1 MVVKTKGLYHGML
14 LYKIKIKM
22 SVIIEVKE
30 GVKDMSL
37 VVRYKGY
44 YEPIEVHDLTFD
56 RWKRNLKEEMEYIYS
71 ALTTRIPDESA
82 FKKFIAETSQK
93 MWEKFINPEW
103 IDADLILLKRYAK
116 IIDAYPSWSDGI
128 TKAFKDPGYFVNR
141 VDGKADKFKRVR
153 VTLGNVGT
161 RFVYGR
167 GIAVKAIGVISGWE
181 PVLNDLK
188 PTDEFEGTVV
198 DVFLSGAT
206 KFVRPQAV
214 AITTQGLVLAQ
225 YTLTAIGPGPKLD
238 EVIGKV
244 NTRLSNTVLKQ
255 VDTTKYSVDFH
266 IGYDIN
272 KGKLFVESIATTV

>member
-1 MVVKTKGLYHGML
+1 
-14 LYKIKIKM
+14 M
-22 SVIIEVKE
+22 SVVIEVKE

-44 YEPIEVHDLTFD
+44 YEPIEVHELTFD
-56 RWKRNLKEEMEYIYS
+56 RWKRNLKDEMGYIYS
-71 ALTTRIPDESA
+71 ALTTRIPDENA

-93 MWEKFINPEW
+93 MWEKFVNPEW
-103 IDADLILLKRYAK
+103 TDAYLILLKRYVK
-116 IIDAYPSWSDGI
+116 IMGAYPYWSDGI
-128 TKAFKDPGYFVNR
+128 TRAFKDPGYFADR
-141 VDGKADKFKRVR
+141 VEEKADKFKRVR

-198 DVFLSGAT
+198 DVFLPGAT
-206 KFVRPQAV
+206 KFVRPQAI

-225 YTLTAIGPGPKLD
+225 YTLTAIGPDPKL
-238 EVIGKV
+238 EELIRNV
-244 NTRLSNTVLKQ
+244 NLRLASTVLRQ
-255 VDTTKYSVDFH
+255 VDTTKYSVSFH
-266 IGYDIN
+266 IGYDEA